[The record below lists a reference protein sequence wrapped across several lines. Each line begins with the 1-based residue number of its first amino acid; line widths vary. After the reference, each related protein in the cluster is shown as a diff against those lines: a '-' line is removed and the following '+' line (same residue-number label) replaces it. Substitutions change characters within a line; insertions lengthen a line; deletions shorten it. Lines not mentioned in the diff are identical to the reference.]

1 MLRSRFA
8 PSPTGLLHVGN
19 ARSALLNWAYIKNKG
34 GEFILRIDDTDKER
48 SKKAYENDIKKD
60 LSWLGI
66 SWDKTFNQSDRR
78 DIYDKKIQ
86 DLKNK
91 RRIYPCFESS
101 EELLLKKKSQL
112 TSGKPP
118 IYDRS
123 SLKLIDKEIDELL
136 KSGKKPHW
144 RFKLDDAKIQWNDLI
159 KGSVSFESKYLSDPV
174 VIREDGSLLYHLPS
188 VIDDIEEEITNII
201 RGEDH
206 ITNTAFHI
214 QIFEA
219 LDSKVPS
226 FGHHTFLTD
235 SEGKGFGKRL
245 GSLSIKKIQEDGF
258 ENITIL
264 NYLLSIGTSINLTKE
279 TSIDLLVKNF
289 DITSLSSTSPKFSI
303 DILRLLNKDILQK
316 YNFFD
321 VKNKFNDLG
330 INDVDENFWLFI
342 HNNIEFFYECLEWRN
357 IIFSTSSYNFDNNEL
372 LNEAALL
379 LPNEPFNINTWDE
392 WTSLIK
398 IKTGLK
404 GKDLFMP
411 LRKALT
417 GKEKGPELRYLLPL
431 LTKENILKKF
441 NIITQNKD
449 LN

>member
-8 PSPTGLLHVGN
+8 PSPTGLLHIGN
-19 ARSALLNWAYIKNKG
+19 ARSAVLNWAYIKNRG

-48 SKKAYENDIKKD
+48 SKKKYENDIKKD

-66 SWDKTFNQSDRR
+66 SWNKTFNQSDRQN
-78 DIYDKKIQ
+78 IYDKKIQ
-86 DLKNK
+86 ELKDK
-91 RRIYPCFESS
+91 KRIYPCFETQ
-101 EELLLKKKSQL
+101 EELSLKKKSQL

-123 SLKLIDKEIDELL
+123 SLKLTNKEIDELL

-144 RFKLDDAKIQWNDLI
+144 RFKLHDSTIQWNDII
-159 KGSVSFESKYLSDPV
+159 KGKISFESKNLSDPV
-174 VIREDGSLLYHLPS
+174 LIRENGSLLYHLPS

-219 LDSKVPS
+219 FDSKIPS

-235 SEGKGFGKRL
+235 NQGKGFGKRL
-245 GSLSIKKIQEDGF
+245 GSLSIQKMKEDGF

-264 NYLLSIGTSINLTKE
+264 NYLLSIGSSINLTKE
-279 TSIDLLVKNF
+279 ILIDSLIKNF
-289 DITSLSSTSPKFSI
+289 NIKSLSSSSPKFSI
-303 DILRLLNKDILQK
+303 DVLRFLNKNILQK
-316 YNFFD
+316 YNFLD
-321 VKNKFNDLG
+321 VKNKFNESG

-342 HNNIEFFYECLEWRN
+342 QNNIEFFHECLEWRN
-357 IIFSTSSYNFDNNEL
+357 IIFSTSSYNFDNPEFL
-372 LNEAALL
+372 KEAALL
-379 LPNEPFNINTWDE
+379 LPDDPFTINTWDE
-392 WTSLIK
+392 WILLIK
-398 IKTGLK
+398 NKTGLK

-417 GKEKGPELRYLLPL
+417 GKEKGPELKYLLPL
-431 LTKENILKKF
+431 LTKEKIVKKF
-441 NIITQNKD
+441 NIIS
-449 LN
+449 

>member
-1 MLRSRFA
+1 MQRSRFA

-19 ARSALLNWAYIKNKG
+19 VRSAVLNWAYIKSKG

-48 SKKAYENDIKKD
+48 SKKDYENNIKKD

-66 SWDKTFNQSDRR
+66 TWDKTFNQSDRQN
-78 DIYDKKIQ
+78 IYDKKIQ
-86 DLKNK
+86 QLKIKK
-91 RRIYPCFESS
+91 RLYPCFESP
-101 EELLLKKKSQL
+101 EELSLKKKSQL

-118 IYDRS
+118 LYDRS
-123 SLKLIDKEIDELL
+123 SLKLSDQEINKFL

-144 RFKLDDAKIQWNDLI
+144 RFKLEDTKIQWNDII
-159 KGSVSFESKYLSDPV
+159 KGEVSFDTKNLSDPV
-174 VIREDGSLLYHLPS
+174 LIREDGSLLYHLPS

-219 LDSKVPS
+219 LGSKVPM

-235 SEGKGFGKRL
+235 SEGKGFSKRL
-245 GSLSIKKIQEDGF
+245 GSLSLQKLNEDGF

-279 TSIDLLVKNF
+279 TIIDSLIKNF
-289 DITSLSSTSPKFSI
+289 DISILSSSSPKFSI
-303 DILRLLNKDILQK
+303 EVLKLLNKDILQK
-316 YNFFD
+316 YHFVD
-321 VKNKFNDLG
+321 VKKKFNDMN
-330 INDVDENFWLFI
+330 INDVDENFWLFVK
-342 HNNIEFFYECLEWRN
+342 NNIEFFHECLEWRN
-357 IIFSTSSYNFDNNEL
+357 IIFSNSSYDNGNSKFLKEASL
-372 LNEAALL
+372 LI
-379 LPNEPFNINTWDE
+379 PNEPFNLDTWE
-392 WTSLIK
+392 NWTSLIK
-398 IKTGLK
+398 TKTGLK

-417 GKEKGPELRYLLPL
+417 GKEKGPDLKYLLPL

-441 NIITQNKD
+441 NIIK
-449 LN
+449 